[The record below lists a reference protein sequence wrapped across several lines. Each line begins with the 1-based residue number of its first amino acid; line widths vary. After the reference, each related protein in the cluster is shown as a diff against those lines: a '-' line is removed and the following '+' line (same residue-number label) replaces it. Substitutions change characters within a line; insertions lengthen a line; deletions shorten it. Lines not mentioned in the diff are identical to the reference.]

1 MTAHNDE
8 HESEVIAMSN
18 LVRQTNRVVPWSVFG
33 DFDDFFDGF
42 VRARKAPEVTPGQ
55 AIRPDVDIRETDNE
69 YQVQVD
75 LPGIKKENL
84 DIVIQDGVLT
94 INAETREENQEVE
107 SGRLIRQE
115 RRYGKYIRSLR
126 LGADVNEDSVRAE
139 YRDGILSLSIPK
151 AEEVKPKRVQ
161 VEIN

>member
-1 MTAHNDE
+1 
-8 HESEVIAMSN
+8 MSN
-18 LVRQTNRVVPWSVFG
+18 LVRRTNRVVPWSVLG
-33 DFDDFFDGF
+33 DFDEFFDGVF
-42 VRARKAPEVTPGQ
+42 RGRGMPEAVAGQ
-55 AIRPDVDIRETDNE
+55 AIRPAVDVRETDNE
-69 YQVQVD
+69 YQVKVD
-75 LPGIKKENL
+75 LPGIKKDDM

-94 INAETREENQEVE
+94 INAETQEKSQDVE

-126 LGADVNEDSVRAE
+126 LGADVNEDLVRAE
-139 YRDGILSLSIPK
+139 YRDGILSLCIPK